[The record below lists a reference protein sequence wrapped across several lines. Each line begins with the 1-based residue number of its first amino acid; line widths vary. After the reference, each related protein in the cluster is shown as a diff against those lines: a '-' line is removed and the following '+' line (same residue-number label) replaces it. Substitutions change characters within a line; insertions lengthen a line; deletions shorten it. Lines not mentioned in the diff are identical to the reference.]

1 MDCVRHFPVTSATE
15 ETIWLAASGSHEAPG
30 KATIPAA
37 HGKAGI
43 TLCLYRAAVHRGR
56 HHPLHVFDCVN
67 PAPVRS
73 TGLPGNFPLPRKALH
88 FRSALVGDGEA
99 VSFPPAF
106 LARQIFPSGRSFA
119 GAAALR
125 VNAPPLRSFR

>member
-73 TGLPGNFPLPRKALH
+73 TGLPGKFPL
-88 FRSALVGDGEA
+88 
-99 VSFPPAF
+99 
-106 LARQIFPSGRSFA
+106 A
-119 GAAALR
+119 GAKRSTFVAPLSVTAKPSAFRGHSSRAKFSRPSDPSLTLR
-125 VNAPPLRSFR
+125 PFG